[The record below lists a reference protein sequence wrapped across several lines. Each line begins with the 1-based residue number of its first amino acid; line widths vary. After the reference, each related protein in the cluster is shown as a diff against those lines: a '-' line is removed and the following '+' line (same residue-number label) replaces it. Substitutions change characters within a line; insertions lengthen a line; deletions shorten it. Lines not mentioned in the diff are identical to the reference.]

1 MQIPFRANLKILTVV
16 LALSLGASS
25 TLGQPR
31 PSSGTPKY
39 VFLFLSDGAGMT
51 HLEIAR
57 QYSRHIHN
65 EGFTIVDKI
74 VKEGAIGVMTTH
86 AADSL
91 STDSAAAATAMA
103 NGCKANIGGLGIC
116 ADGTL
121 PTSAMDLAK
130 RRGMNLAVI
139 TTATIYDSSPAAF
152 LCHVPNRRDYPA
164 ILNRYLEMAPT
175 VLMGGGKDQFV
186 RKDRPNNPGT
196 DNADMFAVFEKHGY
210 VSVSNK
216 QELEKAARSKV
227 LGLFSQ
233 RDMPFELDRD
243 KATEPSIADMT
254 RAAIRLLHDQSPKG
268 FFAFV
273 ESENTDSASHLSD
286 VASMIQD
293 YREFDRAVGIAYEF
307 YRKYP
312 SETLILVASDH
323 ETGGLAFTQALKDL
337 SSTRFENQADGKAA
351 DFKKVQNIR
360 ISLRKAT
367 QLLGPNPTSEA
378 VDKLMHDHF
387 AGFTLAP
394 EYKDAI
400 IKRQPISRTL
410 FADPVAQ
417 ALGAMVANNI
427 QAYWQTSTHTNA
439 PVLVGA
445 LGVGSEHFKGYYD
458 NADFG
463 KKLKALLEGKPATSR
478 ETPQHQS
485 EQSNRSGMTKH

>member
-1 MQIPFRANLKILTVV
+1 MQFPFPFNLKILIVV

-25 TLGQPR
+25 ALGQPR
-31 PSSGTPKY
+31 PSFGTPKY
-39 VFLFLSDGAGMT
+39 VFLFLSDGAGMA

-57 QYSRHIHN
+57 QYTRHIHN

-116 ADGTL
+116 ADGTI

-139 TTATIYDSSPAAF
+139 TTAAIYDSSPAAF

-164 ILNRYLEMAPT
+164 ILSRYLEMDPMI
-175 VLMGGGKDQFV
+175 LMGGGKDQFV
-186 RKDRPNNPGT
+186 RKDRPADRSADNN
-196 DNADMFAVFEKHGY
+196 DMFAAFEKRGY
-210 VSVSNK
+210 IIVSNK
-216 QELEKAARSKV
+216 QELAKASRSKV
-227 LGLFSQ
+227 LGLFGQ
-233 RDMPFELDRD
+233 RDLPFELDRD
-243 KATEPSIADMT
+243 KATEPSVADMT

-268 FFAFV
+268 FFAFI

-286 VASMIQD
+286 VASLIQD
-293 YREFDRAVGIAYEF
+293 YREFDRAVGVAYEF

-312 SETLILVASDH
+312 RETLILVASDH
-323 ETGGLAFTQALKDL
+323 ETGGLGFTQALKDL
-337 SSTRFENQADGKAA
+337 SSTRFENQAAGTTA
-351 DFKKVQNIR
+351 DFKKLQGIK

-367 QLLGPNPTSEA
+367 ELLGRNPTSES

-387 AGFTLAP
+387 PGFTLAP

-410 FADPVAQ
+410 FTDPVAQ
-417 ALGAMVANNI
+417 ALGAMVANNV

-439 PVLVGA
+439 PVLVAA
-445 LGVGSEHFKGYYD
+445 LGIGAERFKGYYD
-458 NADFG
+458 NAEFG
-463 KKLKALLEGKPATSR
+463 VKLKKLFEGK
-478 ETPQHQS
+478 
-485 EQSNRSGMTKH
+485 SNTK

>member
-1 MQIPFRANLKILTVV
+1 MQTPFFFNLKILILV

-31 PSSGTPKY
+31 PSSGMPKY

-91 STDSAAAATAMA
+91 STDSAASATAMA

-116 ADGTL
+116 ADGTI

-130 RRGMNLAVI
+130 RRGMKLAVI
-139 TTATIYDSSPAAF
+139 TTAAIYDSSPAAF

-164 ILNRYLEMAPT
+164 ILSRYLEMDPT

-186 RKDRPNNPGT
+186 RKDRPSDRSADDT
-196 DNADMFAVFEKHGY
+196 DMSAAFEKHGY
-210 VSVSNK
+210 VAVSNK
-216 QELEKAARSKV
+216 QELEKAARGKV
-227 LGLFSQ
+227 LGLFGQ

-243 KATEPSIADMT
+243 KATEPSLADMT
-254 RAAIRLLHDQSPKG
+254 RAAVRLLPDQSPKG

-286 VASMIQD
+286 VASLIHD
-293 YREFDRAVGIAYEF
+293 YREFDRAVGVAYEF

-312 SETLILVASDH
+312 RETLILVASDH
-323 ETGGLAFTQALKDL
+323 ETGGLGFTQALKDL
-337 SSTRFENQADGKAA
+337 SSTRFENQAAGTTA
-351 DFKKVQNIR
+351 DFKKIQGIR

-367 QLLGPNPTSEA
+367 ELLGRNPTPEA

-387 AGFTLAP
+387 PGFTLAP

-410 FADPVAQ
+410 FTDPVAQ

-439 PVLVGA
+439 PVLIAA
-445 LGVGSEHFKGYYD
+445 LGIGAERFKGYYD
-458 NADFG
+458 NAEFG
-463 KKLKALLEGKPATSR
+463 VKLKKLFEGK
-478 ETPQHQS
+478 
-485 EQSNRSGMTKH
+485 

>member
-1 MQIPFRANLKILTVV
+1 MQFPFPFNLKILIVV

-25 TLGQPR
+25 ALGQPR
-31 PSSGTPKY
+31 PSFGTPKY
-39 VFLFLSDGAGMT
+39 VFLFLSDGAGMA

-57 QYSRHIHN
+57 QYTRHIHN

-116 ADGTL
+116 ADGTI

-139 TTATIYDSSPAAF
+139 TTAAIYDSSPAAF

-164 ILNRYLEMAPT
+164 ILSRYLEMDPMI
-175 VLMGGGKDQFV
+175 LMGGGKDQFV
-186 RKDRPNNPGT
+186 RKDRPADRSADNN
-196 DNADMFAVFEKHGY
+196 DMFAAFEKRGY
-210 VSVSNK
+210 IIVSNK
-216 QELEKAARSKV
+216 QELAKASRSKV
-227 LGLFSQ
+227 LGLFGQ
-233 RDMPFELDRD
+233 RDLPFELDRD
-243 KATEPSIADMT
+243 KATEPSVADMT

-268 FFAFV
+268 FFAFI

-286 VASMIQD
+286 VASLIQD
-293 YREFDRAVGIAYEF
+293 YREFDRAVGVAYEF

-312 SETLILVASDH
+312 RETLILVASDH
-323 ETGGLAFTQALKDL
+323 ETGGLGFTQALKDL
-337 SSTRFENQADGKAA
+337 SSTRFENQAAGTTA
-351 DFKKVQNIR
+351 DFKKLQGIK

-367 QLLGPNPTSEA
+367 ELLGRNPTSES

-387 AGFTLAP
+387 PGFTLAP

-410 FADPVAQ
+410 FTDPVAH

-439 PVLVGA
+439 PVLVAA
-445 LGVGSEHFKGYYD
+445 LGIGAERFKGYYD
-458 NADFG
+458 NAEFG
-463 KKLKALLEGKPATSR
+463 VKLKKLFEGK
-478 ETPQHQS
+478 
-485 EQSNRSGMTKH
+485 SNTK